1 MSQQTLALMKE
12 AFSIHSLDMDAP
24 IPPAVYQAD
33 VFFIAKTHD
42 ELSIVCP
49 SSVPLYS
56 NEQEHDWAA
65 LEMLGPLGFSM
76 TGILSNISGVLANAN
91 ISIFAI
97 STFDTDYILVKQ
109 SSVKLAIKHLT
120 QAGYKVITS

>member
-1 MSQQTLALMKE
+1 MSQTLAVME
-12 AFSIHSLDMDAP
+12 ETFSIHSFDLDST
-24 IPPAVYQAD
+24 IPQAVYQCD

-49 SSVPLYS
+49 STLELES
-56 NEQEHDWAA
+56 NEQEHGWAA

-76 TGILSNISGVLANAN
+76 TGILSNISGVLAKAK

-109 SSVKLAIKHLT
+109 TCLA
-120 QAGYKVITS
+120 QAISELSQSGYKVIDA